1 MPPDAVLFDL
11 DDTLCRYRRSG
22 ASLLSVAFDRAGVD
36 PFFSPEEYHG
46 RYPEFIDDSDS
57 MTELRERCFA
67 TLATE
72 RGLDPE
78 TGRQVARAYATER
91 DHRNVDAVPGLD
103 ATLSALSSVAI
114 GLVTNGSPAMQRQ
127 KLEAIGL
134 VDAFDVVVHAGY
146 DTPAKPSAEPF
157 RTALHALSA
166 TPERSYHVG
175 NSLRTDVAGANA
187 AGLGSV
193 WVPEDHEKAPRSS
206 EPDHVVTELAALP
219 ETLAL
224 E

>member
-1 MPPDAVLFDL
+1 VPPDAVLFDL

-22 ASLLSVAFDRAGVD
+22 ASLLSAAFDRADVE
-36 PFFSPEEYHG
+36 PFFSPEEYHA

-57 MTELRERCFA
+57 MTDLRERCFA

-72 RGLDPE
+72 RGVDPE
-78 TGRQVARAYATER
+78 TGRHVARAYAAER
-91 DHRNVDAVPGLD
+91 DHRNVDPVPGLD
-103 ATLSALSSVAI
+103 DTLSALSSVAVGI
-114 GLVTNGSPAMQRQ
+114 VTNGSPAMQRQ

-146 DTPAKPSAEPF
+146 DAPAKPSAEPF
-157 RTALHALSA
+157 EVALDALSA

-175 NSLRTDVAGANA
+175 NSLQTDVAGANA

-193 WVPEDHEKAPRSS
+193 WAPEDPETAPRSS
-206 EPDHVVTELAALP
+206 EPDHVVTGLEALP